1 VTRRTDHET
10 NGGEA
15 VHQPQISIIV
25 PAYGRPRLTD
35 VAVLSLRIHEGTLA
49 EGGDAG

>member
-1 VTRRTDHET
+1 MTRRPTAKQY
-10 NGGEA
+10 GGEA

-35 VAVLSLRIHEGTLA
+35 VAVLSLRIHEGTLD